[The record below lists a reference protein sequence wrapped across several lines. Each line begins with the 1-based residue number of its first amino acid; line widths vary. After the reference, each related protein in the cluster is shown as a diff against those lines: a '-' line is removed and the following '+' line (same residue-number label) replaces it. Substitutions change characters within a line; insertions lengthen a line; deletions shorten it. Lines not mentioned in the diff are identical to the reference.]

1 MRASGTVPARARIE
15 IHSGE
20 FGDGEAEGR
29 LEAMQKPV
37 YVLNGPN
44 LNMLG
49 LREPHIYG
57 SETLDDV
64 RGMVEA
70 HARGLGMTVS
80 FRQTNI
86 EGELVNWIQEA
97 RANASAIILNA
108 GAYTHTSVAILD
120 ALNAAEL
127 PVVEVH
133 LSNVY
138 RRERFRHRS
147 FVSPAALGV
156 ICGFGP
162 AGYLM
167 ALDGLKARIGAAAAS
182 SPQAN

>member
-1 MRASGTVPARARIE
+1 
-15 IHSGE
+15 
-20 FGDGEAEGR
+20 
-29 LEAMQKPV
+29 MQKPV

-57 SETLDDV
+57 SESLDDV
-64 RGMVEA
+64 RAMVET

-80 FRQTNI
+80 FRQSNI
-86 EGELVNWIQEA
+86 EGELVTWIQEA
-97 RANASAIILNA
+97 RTSASAIVLNA
-108 GAYTHTSVAILD
+108 GAYTHTSIAILD
-120 ALNAAEL
+120 ALSAAEL

-133 LSNVY
+133 LSNLY

-147 FVSPAALGV
+147 FVSPVALGV

-162 AGYLM
+162 TGYLM
-167 ALDGLKARIGAAAAS
+167 ALDGLKARIGAAATSRAPAS
-182 SPQAN
+182 